1 MSLPMTS
8 TPTASTPPRPW
19 FREPLVWL
27 VIGLPAM
34 VVVAGVWTLVVAA
47 RAGGADSVPDTV
59 RRTAQVQQ
67 ADLGPDREAARLGLE
82 AELAVDASS
91 GALQVALRGP
101 AADAQPAL
109 LWLELRHPVRA
120 EDQRLPLSR
129 AGEAWRGRLPAAGGD
144 GIAHDWILRLG
155 PEDGAWRLAGRLEA
169 EAAAATLRPAVAAE

>member
-1 MSLPMTS
+1 MTS
-8 TPTASTPPRPW
+8 TPTASPASRPW
-19 FREPLVWL
+19 YREPLVWL

-47 RAGGADSVPDTV
+47 RAGGADAVPDTV

-91 GALQVALRGP
+91 GALQVSLRGP

-129 AGEAWRGRLPAAGGD
+129 AGEAWRGRLPDAGGGD
-144 GIAHDWILRLG
+144 GVPHDWILRLG
-155 PEDGAWRLAGRLEA
+155 PEDGAWRLAGRLET
-169 EAAAATLRPAVAAE
+169 EATAATLRPAVAAE

>member
-91 GALQVALRGP
+91 GALQTFSCTPGP
-101 AADAQPAL
+101 
-109 LWLELRHPVRA
+109 
-120 EDQRLPLSR
+120 SR
-129 AGEAWRGRLPAAGGD
+129 AGSLSANSTAPCIAQDSEAQTRTVSAGG
-144 GIAHDWILRLG
+144 
-155 PEDGAWRLAGRLEA
+155 
-169 EAAAATLRPAVAAE
+169 AASPSRTTSK